1 MKLRFIEETSLK
13 AWPALEQDFYD
24 GWILRFSKGYSKR
37 ANSVNALYLSTLDV
51 SKKVDYC
58 EKAYKERGLPP
69 IFRVTPFFS
78 PHNLDQFLD
87 NRGYKRIDP
96 TWVFTLE
103 LAHHPI
109 SPNPKVEFQPLNLDE
124 WIEIFCRFR
133 EEEIEKH
140 LTHIEILKSIPTP
153 KVFAGLLSEGEYVAC
168 GIGTIV
174 EHNFGLFD
182 LITDPAQRRQGHGT
196 DLVMSMLS
204 WAKEKEARLAF
215 LQVVERNFPAFNL
228 YKNFGFTKTYP
239 YWYRIKK

>member
-1 MKLRFIEETSLK
+1 MELRFIEETSLK
-13 AWPALEQDFYD
+13 AWPALEQEFYD

-37 ANSVNALYLSTLDV
+37 SNSVNALYLSTLDV
-51 SKKVDYC
+51 SKKVEYC
-58 EKAYKERGLPP
+58 EKAYMERDLPP

-96 TWVFTLE
+96 TWVLTLE

-109 SPNPKVEFQPLNLDE
+109 SPNPKVEIQPLNLDE

-133 EEEIEKH
+133 EEGIEKH

-153 KVFAGLLSEGEYVAC
+153 KLFAGLLSESEFVAC
-168 GIGTIV
+168 GVGTII
-174 EHNFGLFD
+174 ERNFGLFD
-182 LITDPAQRRQGHGT
+182 LITNPAQRRRGYGT
-196 DLVMSMLS
+196 DLVMRMLS
-204 WAKEKEARLAF
+204 WAKEKEAQLAF
-215 LQVVERNFPAFNL
+215 LQVVERNDPALNL
-228 YKNFGFTKTYP
+228 YKKLGFQKTYP